1 MWTKFKDK
9 APSSGSYIFVK
20 VPKYYGSYRVF
31 RGRYLFGSFELGKG
45 ESKKYFP
52 YSNAQFSNWAL
63 NYLDISWRYDDLKRL
78 SKEELEAIE
87 ALYGVDKI

>member
-1 MWTKFKDK
+1 MWNKFKDK
-9 APSSGSYIFVK
+9 APSSGSYIFIK
-20 VPKYYGSYRVF
+20 VPKFFGSYKVF
-31 RGRYLFGSFELGKG
+31 RGRYLYGSFELGNG

-52 YSNAQFSNWAL
+52 CRTGQFNAWAL
-63 NYLDISWRYDDLKRL
+63 EYLDISWRYDELKRL

>member
-1 MWTKFKDK
+1 MWNKFKDK
-9 APSSGSYIFVK
+9 VPSSGSYIFIK
-20 VPKYYGSYRVF
+20 IPKYFGPFKVF

-87 ALYGVDKI
+87 ALYGMDKI